1 MWPFSKKRYSILES
15 GLLQGMTDCHCH
27 ILPGVDDGIQTMD
40 ESLRALQKMS
50 ELGVREIWLTPHI
63 MEDIP
68 NSPEDLRRRFA
79 NLNDNVNANEN
90 EDENAVKVNV
100 NVNENENENE
110 KGNAVKVNVNV
121 NVNVHLAA
129 EHMLDNLFIQRFAAN
144 DLLPYQSSPL
154 SPLTSHASPISP
166 LTSNHSPLL
175 LVETSYFH
183 PPMGLYDILEN
194 IRKKGYTPLLAHP
207 ERYMYMDD
215 TDYRRLQD
223 MGVKLQLNILSL
235 TGAYGETAARKSHHL
250 LHQGAYSCMGSDLHN
265 LNSFLE
271 YVNVKCLTQ
280 KEITLLQSVK
290 GSLDATV

>member
-79 NLNDNVNANEN
+79 SLFGNEN
-90 EDENAVKVNV
+90 EDENEKKVHVPVHVPV
-100 NVNENENENE
+100 NI
-110 KGNAVKVNVNV
+110 
-121 NVNVHLAA
+121 HLAA
-129 EHMLDNLFIQRFAAN
+129 EHMLDNLFIQRFAN
-144 DLLPYQSSPL
+144 DDLLPYQDETFNSPL
-154 SPLTSHASPISP
+154 SRRGAWGEG
-166 LTSNHSPLL
+166 LL

-235 TGAYGETAARKSHHL
+235 AGAYGETAARKSHHL

-271 YVNVKCLTQ
+271 YVDVRCLTKDNIKKCQ
-280 KEITLLQSVK
+280 ELKLIKSI
-290 GSLDATV
+290 SL

>member
-1 MWPFSKKRYSILES
+1 MWPFSKKRYSILEI

-40 ESLRALQKMS
+40 EALRALQKMS

-79 NLNDNVNANEN
+79 ELNVNDNDNVNVNANEN
-90 EDENAVKVNV
+90 ED
-100 NVNENENENE
+100 ENE
-110 KGNAVKVNVNV
+110 KGNAVKVNVHV
-121 NVNVHLAA
+121 PVDVHVHLAA
-129 EHMLDNLFIQRFAAN
+129 EHMLDNLFIQRFAN
-144 DLLPYQSSPL
+144 DDLLPYQDA
-154 SPLTSHASPISP
+154 SPLTSHLSP
-166 LTSNHSPLL
+166 LI

-215 TDYRRLQD
+215 ADYRRLQD

-235 TGAYGETAARKSHHL
+235 AGAYGETAARKSHHL

-271 YVNVKCLTQ
+271 YVNVKCLTK
-280 KEITLLQSVK
+280 KEISLLQSIK
-290 GSLDATV
+290 ETQLFS

>member
-1 MWPFSKKRYSILES
+1 MWLFSKKRYSIIES

-27 ILPGVDDGIQTMD
+27 ILPGVDDGIQTME

-68 NSPEDLRRRFA
+68 NSPEDLRHRFA
-79 NLNDNVNANEN
+79 SLNE
-90 EDENAVKVNV
+90 
-100 NVNENENENE
+100 NVNENE
-110 KGNAVKVNVNV
+110 KKV

-129 EHMLDNLFIQRFAAN
+129 EHMLDNLFIQRFAAD
-144 DLLPYQSSPL
+144 DLLSYQDASPL
-154 SPLTSHASPISP
+154 SPLTSQRLRVGASAGIPSP
-166 LTSNHSPLL
+166 LI

-194 IRKKGYTPLLAHP
+194 IQKKGYTPLLAHP

-215 TDYRRLQD
+215 ADYRRLQD
-223 MGVKLQLNILSL
+223 MDIKLQLNILSL

-265 LNSFLE
+265 LDSFLE
-271 YVNVKCLTQ
+271 QIDVKCLTK
-280 KEITLLQSVK
+280 KEIILLQSLK
-290 GSLDATV
+290 EANLISE

>member
-15 GLLQGMTDCHCH
+15 GLLEGMTDCHCH

-68 NSPEDLRRRFA
+68 NSPADLRQRFEELQS
-79 NLNDNVNANEN
+79 NLSPLTSHLSPLAI
-90 EDENAVKVNV
+90 
-100 NVNENENENE
+100 
-110 KGNAVKVNVNV
+110 
-121 NVNVHLAA
+121 HLAA

-144 DLLPYQSSPL
+144 DLLPYLDEATNSPL
-154 SPLTSHASPISP
+154 SRRGAGGEG
-166 LTSNHSPLL
+166 LL

-183 PPMGLYDILEN
+183 PPMGLYDILEI

-215 TDYRRLQD
+215 ADYRRLQD

-250 LHQGAYSCMGSDLHN
+250 LHQGAYSCIGSDLHN
-265 LNSFLE
+265 LDSFLE
-271 YVNVKCLTQ
+271 YIDVKCLTKDNIIKCQ
-280 KEITLLQSVK
+280 ELKLIK
-290 GSLDATV
+290 FISL

>member
-40 ESLRALQKMS
+40 EALRALQKMS

-79 NLNDNVNANEN
+79 ELNDNDNDNVNANEN
-90 EDENAVKVNV
+90 ED
-100 NVNENENENE
+100 ENE

-129 EHMLDNLFIQRFAAN
+129 QHMLDNLFIQRFAAN
-144 DLLPYQSSPL
+144 DLLPYQDETFNSPL
-154 SPLTSHASPISP
+154 SRRGAGGEG
-166 LTSNHSPLL
+166 LL

-207 ERYMYMDD
+207 ERYMYMENS
-215 TDYRRLQD
+215 DYRRLQD
-223 MGVKLQLNILSL
+223 MDIKLQLNILSL
-235 TGAYGETAARKSHHL
+235 TGAYGETAARKAYHL
-250 LHQGAYSCMGSDLHN
+250 LHQGAYSCLGTDLHN

-271 YVNVKCLTQ
+271 YAEVKCLTQ
-280 KEITLLQSVK
+280 KDITLLHSVQE
-290 GSLDATV
+290 TFQ

>member
-15 GLLQGMTDCHCH
+15 GLLEGMTDCHCH

-68 NSPEDLRRRFA
+68 NRPADLRQRFEE
-79 NLNDNVNANEN
+79 LSDNVNPNDNEN
-90 EDENAVKVNV
+90 RVPVDVP
-100 NVNENENENE
+100 
-110 KGNAVKVNVNV
+110 
-121 NVNVHLAA
+121 VNVHLAA
-129 EHMLDNLFIQRFAAN
+129 EHMLDTLFIQRLAN
-144 DLLPYQSSPL
+144 DDLLPYQVEAEANSSL
-154 SPLTSHASPISP
+154 FTL
-166 LTSNHSPLL
+166 HSSLL

-207 ERYMYMDD
+207 ERYMYMENS
-215 TDYRRLQD
+215 DYRRLQD
-223 MGVKLQLNILSL
+223 MNVKLQLNILSL
-235 TGAYGETAARKSHHL
+235 TGAYGESAARKAYHL
-250 LHQGAYSCMGSDLHN
+250 LHQGAYSCLGTDLHN

-271 YVNVKCLTQ
+271 YVEVKCLT
-280 KEITLLQSVK
+280 KKDIEIVKTL
-290 GSLDATV
+290 T